1 MAVMQHDRQE
11 VLAYLK
17 HQQASAE
24 EQRQAWNW
32 VHQGENLFDNPWFL
46 YDESGQPMDFISA
59 MRTIY
64 ELRNENL

>member
-17 HQQASAE
+17 QQQASPE

-32 VHQGENLFDNPWFL
+32 VRQGENLFDNPWFL
-46 YDESGQPMDFISA
+46 YDGSGQPMDFISA

>member
-11 VLAYLK
+11 VLAYLEQ
-17 HQQASAE
+17 QQASME

-32 VHQGENLFDNPWFL
+32 VRQGKSLFDNPWLL
-46 YDESGQPMDFISA
+46 YDESGWPMDFISA
-59 MRTIY
+59 MRMIY

>member
-11 VLAYLK
+11 VLAYLEQK
-17 HQQASAE
+17 SASPE
-24 EQRQAWNW
+24 ERRQAWRW
-32 VHQGENLFDNPWFL
+32 IRQGQNLFDNPWFL

-64 ELRNENL
+64 ELRNEYL

>member
-11 VLAYLK
+11 VPAYLE

-32 VHQGENLFDNPWFL
+32 VRQGENSL
-46 YDESGQPMDFISA
+46 
-59 MRTIY
+59 TIHGSSMTD
-64 ELRNENL
+64 LANRWTSSPL

>member
-1 MAVMQHDRQE
+1 MAVMLHDRQE

-17 HQQASAE
+17 HLSVSPE
-24 EQRQAWNW
+24 ECRQAWCW
-32 VHQGENLFDNPWFL
+32 VRQGQNLFDNPWFL

-64 ELRNENL
+64 QLRNENL

>member
-11 VLAYLK
+11 VLAYLE
-17 HQQASAE
+17 QQKASME
-24 EQRQAWNW
+24 ERRLAWNW
-32 VHQGENLFDNPWFL
+32 VRQGENLFDNPWFL

-64 ELRNENL
+64 ELRSEHL